1 MEQAGTETFDM
12 KKMVADYME
21 KGCLDNII
29 DMYKHDES
37 LYEYVADLLK
47 DERMR
52 VRIGIIALI
61 EALQKEEPEK
71 VKKVLSSIL
80 PLLKDENA
88 VIRGDA
94 AYLLGIIGDKDAIPF
109 LEEIAKDEDADV
121 RLIVKEAID
130 DIRRT
135 FNPVN
140 ASR

>member
-88 VIRGDA
+88 VVRGDA
-94 AYLLGIIGDKDAIPF
+94 AYLLGIIGDKDAIPL

>member
-88 VIRGDA
+88 VVRGDA

>member
-21 KGCLDNII
+21 SGCLDNII

-71 VKKVLSSIL
+71 VKKALSSIL
-80 PLLKDENA
+80 PLLKDGNA
-88 VIRGDA
+88 VVRGDA

>member
-37 LYEYVADLLK
+37 LYEYVAALLK

-71 VKKVLSSIL
+71 VKKALSSIL

-88 VIRGDA
+88 VVRGDA